1 MTNQLPKQISHIP
14 EEIKV
19 STRNGTKTIKRK
31 AKAPYN
37 FVELPGKIVE
47 AEPLPHGD
55 RYYDHEE
62 DQSQPNKIKR
72 YTGRIKC
79 TVTPESQIYI
89 RCGWNPEDFAKYSES
104 SFKDLS
110 EVLKQTRPNFF
121 HYPADLSPIIPGSS
135 LRGMLRSLIE
145 IISFGKINLVSNQRL
160 AFRAVADSQTSLGKE
175 YRKYFANQPQ
185 DNPDYEIQAG
195 YILQQASKWKIRP
208 ASPINQLPFD
218 REKKD
223 LHVLSNLEIWQGLNN
238 VYKMEHIDA
247 VFIKTGDIPKK
258 EKNFVFGLPV
268 NNDSSDILIPEKML
282 QEYKEQITEEQK
294 NLTGQNGVLENMRP
308 VFYLL
313 NKENELVFLGH
324 TMMFRLPYDLS
335 PLEFIPY
342 WLKDESKT
350 DIAEAIFGYV
360 EDKHPKE
367 KARAGRVFFTDAT
380 TESIIQYAETRPI
393 LLSSPKPT
401 TFQHYLVQDDV
412 DPKNLKHYASI
423 PPTKEK
429 AGDTAIRGH
438 KLYWHKEQV
447 VDQSQDTNSNT
458 QTSLIKPISPNLDT
472 VFSFDIHFEN
482 LSQVELGAL
491 LWVLSIGGDKAKEFD
506 IGKAG
511 EDYRLSLGM
520 GKPLG
525 MGAVKIDPT
534 LYISDCHTRYSSLF
548 NTENNQWTVSESQA
562 SISQQKEYLQSFE
575 KYVFD
580 VKTGIAESDHPK
592 GRRAEKLQEVPRI
605 EMLLA
610 MLRWNSSM
618 PKSEETSYMT
628 ITPNQYQN
636 RPVLPT
642 PLQIAEIP
650 DNRRLASES
659 SSNPKF
665 TTNPTLKPVPKSNSL
680 EIKEKS
686 ETHKVEKPIKKG
698 DKNPRKEPPSSNSR
712 NAAMARPPKPPKG
725 K

>member
-1 MTNQLPKQISHIP
+1 MTNQLPKQISDVP
-14 EEIKV
+14 EQIEV
-19 STRNGTKTIKRK
+19 STRNRAKTIKRK

-37 FVELPGKIVE
+37 FVELPEKIVE
-47 AEPLPHGD
+47 SEPLPDGD
-55 RYYDHEE
+55 RYYDHAE
-62 DQSQPNKIKR
+62 DQSQPSKINR
-72 YTGRIKC
+72 YSGRIKC
-79 TVTPESQIYI
+79 TLTPELQIYI
-89 RCGWNPEDFAKYSES
+89 RCGWNPEDFAKYSEL
-104 SFKDLS
+104 SFKGLS
-110 EVLKQTRPNFF
+110 EILKQKRANFF
-121 HYPADLSPIIPGSS
+121 HHPNDLSPVIPGSS
-135 LRGMLRSLIE
+135 LRGMIRSLIE
-145 IISFGKINLVSNQRL
+145 IISFGKIKLVSNQRL

-185 DNPDYEIQAG
+185 DNLDFTIHAG
-195 YILQQASKWKIRP
+195 YMIQQASNWKIRP
-208 ASPINQLPFD
+208 ASPRNQLPFD

-223 LHVLSNLEIWQGLNN
+223 LHVLSNLEIWHGLNN
-238 VYKMEHIDA
+238 VYKMKHIDA

-335 PLEFIPY
+335 PFEFIPY

-401 TFQHYLVQDDV
+401 TFQHYLVQDDI

-447 VDQSQDTNSNT
+447 VDQFQDTNSDT
-458 QTSLIKPISPNLDT
+458 QTSLIKPISPNPDT

-482 LSQVELGAL
+482 LSQIELGAL

-525 MGAVKIDPT
+525 MGTVKIHPT
-534 LYISDCHTRYSSLF
+534 LYISDRHTRYSSLF
-548 NTENNQWTVSESQA
+548 NTDNNQWTVCETET
-562 SISQQKEYLQSFE
+562 SISEHLQAFE
-575 KYVFD
+575 KYVLD
-580 VKTGIAESDHPK
+580 EKTGIEESEHPQ
-592 GRRAEKLQEVPRI
+592 GRMVEKLKEIPRI

-610 MLRWNSSM
+610 MLRWDSKLNAD
-618 PKSEETSYMT
+618 ETRYMS
-628 ITPNQYQN
+628 IEAKDYQN

-642 PLQIAEIP
+642 PLQVAKIT
-650 DNRRLASES
+650 DKRRSVS
-659 SSNPKF
+659 KSDSTP
-665 TTNPTLKPVPKSNSL
+665 KPVPKSNSL
-680 EIKEKS
+680 DMREKP
-686 ETHKVEKPIKKG
+686 KIQQVEKPIKKG
-698 DKNPRKEPPSSNSR
+698 DKNSRKEPPSSNNG
-712 NAAMARPPKPPKG
+712 NAATARGPRPTKKQ
-725 K
+725 